1 MSAQPGSGNFGSSG
15 NAGSSGQGESF
26 GQKAGETA
34 SEAKTA
40 VQDKM
45 TSGADQGMDKA
56 AQGLGSAAEKMRTRA
71 EDDQGM
77 RSTIEVKAADAM
89 DKTASYLKEH
99 DSQELMH
106 DIEEFVKAHPM
117 QAAVGAL
124 AAGYVLGKIVR

>member
-15 NAGSSGQGESF
+15 NAGTSGQGESF

-34 SEAKTA
+34 TEAKTA
-40 VQDKM
+40 VQDRVV
-45 TSGADQGMDKA
+45 SGADTGMDKA
-56 AQGLGSAAEKMRTRA
+56 AQGLGSAADKMRTRA